1 MWQGEPL
8 SVVAQRQCGR
18 EGGAHWKRMFSGLRS
33 VCTSRIEWQK
43 LDAPRG
49 TRIKATA
56 QTLKCSDATR
66 ATDAKTAS

>member
-1 MWQGEPL
+1 
-8 SVVAQRQCGR
+8 
-18 EGGAHWKRMFSGLRS
+18 MFSGLRS

-66 ATDAKTAS
+66 DDGR